1 MRRIL
6 SQRETFAY
14 RLAADNPY
22 MSSDNPQKKKEDYF
36 GLDIPGM
43 EKANLDTPAG
53 GGGSADRYN
62 QQAAEEESGP
72 AGTSGRMQKMT
83 ITPGGGGRGG
93 GGGSNSSGSSGYQ
106 GNGQSGRDGL
116 NPGAMAFYDQLAKDY
131 PGASMGG
138 FNPVVDQPWDEHA
151 TGDALDFMTSDLA
164 QGNAVRDRALEN
176 GAKHVIWQQKL
187 WYPGGRSEAMENRGS
202 PTENHYDHVHINMGH

>member
-22 MSSDNPQKKKEDYF
+22 SASDNPQKKKEDYF

-93 GGGSNSSGSSGYQ
+93 GGGSNSSGG
-106 GNGQSGRDGL
+106 GTGGTPDARGL
-116 NPGAMAFYDQLAKDY
+116 LDNNRGLYDTLINNNPGANIGTYR
-131 PGASMGG
+131 
-138 FNPVVDQPWDEHA
+138 VDDFHEHDH
-151 TGDALDFMTSDLA
+151 GALDFMTSDPA
-164 QGNAVRDRALEN
+164 QAARVRQDAFAA
-176 GAKHVIWQQKL
+176 GAPYVLWQQQQ
-187 WYPGGRSEAMENRGS
+187 WNADGSRSPMENRGD
-202 PTENHYDHVHINMGH
+202 PTQNHFDHVHIAPIGGK